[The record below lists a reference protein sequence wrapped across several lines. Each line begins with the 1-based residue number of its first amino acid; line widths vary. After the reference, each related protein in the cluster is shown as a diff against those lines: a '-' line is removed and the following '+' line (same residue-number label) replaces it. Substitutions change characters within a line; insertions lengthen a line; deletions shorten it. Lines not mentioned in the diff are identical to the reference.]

1 MRKIG
6 DDLVFSLPLLHTLPL
21 ISCSFPPLSH
31 PQAAIKEHASEALGR
46 SLAIFNQY
54 ELVDSTRLDDL

>member
-1 MRKIG
+1 MCVCVYGPYVRTYIYIYIYG
-6 DDLVFSLPLLHTLPL
+6 AYTIIIFT
-21 ISCSFPPLSH
+21 SFKPVV
-31 PQAAIKEHASEALGR
+31 KEHAAEALGR